1 MQQAIESI
9 QGQNITKIV
18 IAHRL
23 TTIQDADT
31 IIVLEDGLIKERGNH
46 EALIKLNGIY
56 ANLTKIQ
63 IDADQTKTIHFSSFQ
78 AELAGYRAEDDTVG
92 DNEQGEDVDEDNK
105 LINEGSNSIRI
116 SFDEEELENELG
128 FWIVMKRIYA
138 YITPKYL
145 IPVIII

>member
-1 MQQAIESI
+1 VHQAIESI

-128 FWIVMKRIYA
+128 FWIVLKRIYT